1 MKESHKHPYLSG
13 EDILLFI
20 LLSSTEMISCCAP
33 ISPLR
38 DITRPN
44 IKQRMD
50 WCNVWL
56 ILYLFLHS
64 FLSTSAKYN
73 SNNLVFLEYGIIPI
87 FTLTVLFPHVV
98 HTNEHNEYVLIH
110 HISEQFLIMLNLL
123 MICTHCF
130 LGIHNV
136 FTDAIFL

>member
-1 MKESHKHPYLSG
+1 MLVISNYKCRRHVCLWPNPDISSLSEVLKICMKESHKHPYLSG

-44 IKQRMD
+44 IKQRID

-73 SNNLVFLEYGIIPI
+73 SNNLVFWSMETFQFSRLLYYFHRLYIQIN
-87 FTLTVLFPHVV
+87 T
-98 HTNEHNEYVLIH
+98 TNMFWY
-110 HISEQFLIMLNLL
+110 
-123 MICTHCF
+123 T
-130 LGIHNV
+130 
-136 FTDAIFL
+136 T